1 MLKKISLTFFSKL
14 TNAVLGF
21 LNAILITQFLGA
33 EGKGVTTLFMTSLSL
48 CLLFCQII
56 GGNAMVYLA
65 SRLHVSVL
73 LIASYV
79 WAISVSVA
87 LTAVLYVLGFCPP
100 QFVVELAIASTLFAL
115 FHTHLFVLLGK
126 EKVLLFNVLT
136 PLPQLLQLF
145 ASVVLLIILQIHN
158 INTYIYNL
166 YFIFAASYFVSLIFI
181 LPKMKTFEMP
191 DKEALQMIWKNG
203 SKAQTSNILFF
214 FNNRLFFYLLGY
226 YFIKTEVGIYSVGVM
241 IIEAILLIGNSISLM
256 LYAKISNTVS
266 AIEQVL
272 LTKSYVLVSFSLT
285 LFALCIAALIPAD
298 IYMIIFGTDFYSVKT
313 IVLYLFPGTL
323 LMSTYYVT
331 SSYFSGT
338 SNYQYNNYAAALGLF
353 VTITGGFLFIPAGDI
368 LAAAAVTSSAFSAIA
383 ICSVSL
389 FLIKTKKL
397 LSR

>member
-33 EGKGVTTLFMTSLSL
+33 EGKGVTTLFMASLSL
-48 CLLFCQII
+48 CFLFCQII
-56 GGNAMVYLA
+56 GGNAMVYLS

-79 WAISVSVA
+79 WAISVSAV

-100 QFVVELAIASTLFAL
+100 QFVVELAIVSTLFAL
-115 FHTHLFVLLGK
+115 FHTHLFILLGK
-126 EKVLLFNVLT
+126 EKSLLFNVLT
-136 PLPQLLQLF
+136 PLPQLLQLI
-145 ASVVLLIILQIHN
+145 ASVVLLITLQMHN

-166 YFIFAASYFVSLIFI
+166 YFVFAASYLVSLIFT

-226 YFIKTEVGIYSVGVM
+226 YFIKTEVGIYSVGIM

-266 AIEQVL
+266 TIEQVL
-272 LTKSYVLVSFSLT
+272 LTKSYVLVSFCLT

-298 IYMIIFGTDFYSVKT
+298 IYMIIFGTDFYSVKM

-338 SNYQYNNYAAALGLF
+338 SNYQYNNYAVAFGLII
-353 VTITGGFLFIPAGDI
+353 TIAGGGLFIPSGDI
-368 LAAAAVTSSAFSAIA
+368 LAAAAVTSVAFSAIA
-383 ICSVSL
+383 ICSL
-389 FLIKTKKL
+389 LQFYKAMKK
-397 LSR
+397 SQNV